1 MPSDEVLKS
10 ELDLFKRI
18 SYQKSIDNSLFIE
31 YRPTS
36 SLTESSTI
44 EFLIPITLDEYLDLQ
59 NVFLTYRGKL
69 VKKDGSNFE
78 STQDG
83 RFALIPYGLLGIFDQ
98 ISIFIGTTL
107 ISQAANTS
115 HYMSYID
122 LLKEATID
130 KSKTFLK
137 TSGFVSSFDQT
148 TTDENYID
156 NEYSK
161 LFQRSKEFQF
171 YGRIHGGI
179 FDSDKLL
186 LNGLN
191 LRLILNR
198 APTQF
203 ACMGKAAVT
212 GASALAATEPKLKLE
227 DISLFVRK
235 VKVTKSILLAHD
247 KVLQST
253 RAIYPFRRKIIKVF
267 NLPSNQSVF
276 MVDNVVTG
284 QMPARLILGI
294 VSNNAY
300 AGSYTLNPFAFK
312 HYSLNFLVVHLN
324 NESFPRTPYQ
334 PKYDDDE
341 NLYFREYFDFFL
353 NIGATKGSEQ
363 PAISYGNY
371 KNHHCL
377 YAFNF
382 NSDFETP
389 DISEWISIP
398 KSGVMN
404 IELRFKSNLTQALKV
419 ICFLEFD
426 SLIEID
432 YQRNVLIN
440 Y

>member
-18 SYQKSIDNSLFIE
+18 SYQKSIDNSVFIE

-44 EFLIPITLDEYLDLQ
+44 EFVIPITLDEYLDLQ
-59 NVFLTYRGKL
+59 NVFVTYRGKL
-69 VKKDGSNFE
+69 VKKDESNFE
-78 STQDG
+78 AAQDG
-83 RFALIPYGLLGIFDQ
+83 RFSLVPYGLFGIFDQ

-115 HYMSYID
+115 HYMAYID

-137 TSGFVSSFDQT
+137 TSGFVSTFGQT
-148 TTDENYID
+148 NTDENYID
-156 NEYSK
+156 VEYSK
-161 LFQRSKEFQF
+161 LFEKSREFQF
-171 YGRIHGGI
+171 YGRLHGSI
-179 FDSDKLL
+179 FDCDKLL

-191 LRLILNR
+191 LRLIFNR
-198 APTQF
+198 ASVQF
-203 ACMGKAAVT
+203 ACMGKPAVSSP
-212 GASALAATEPKLKLE
+212 SALEATEPKLKLE

-235 VKVTKSILLAHD
+235 VKVNASILSAHD
-247 KVLQST
+247 KVLQTT

-276 MVDNVVTG
+276 MIDNVQTG

-300 AGSYTLNPFAFK
+300 AGSYALNPFAFK
-312 HYSLNFLVVHLN
+312 HHSLNFLVVHLN

-334 PKYDDDE
+334 PKYQDDE
-341 NLYFREYFDFFL
+341 NIYFREYYDFFL
-353 NIGATKGSEQ
+353 NIGATKGAEQ
-363 PAISYGNY
+363 PAISYENY

-398 KSGVMN
+398 RSGVMN
-404 IELRFKSNLTQALKV
+404 IEIRFKSNLTEALKV

-432 YQRNVLIN
+432 YHRNVLIN